1 MIGHVAHL
9 EVRQMMSV
17 WAKGIDKLLVGLNF
31 SSKTWG
37 YIFPLVLP
45 EASKKS
51 KAKKLAK
58 ALDTKE

>member
-1 MIGHVAHL
+1 MMNFRHHLKVRHMISRYRFGGVF
-9 EVRQMMSV
+9 
-17 WAKGIDKLLVGLNF
+17 LL
-31 SSKTWG
+31 
-37 YIFPLVLP
+37 ILP